1 MTQGASISD
10 REWALDVIRQSIR
23 TSQLASTLQNR
34 MSPLDDP
41 ERQEYLREFIKHILD
56 GRAIVASYNLVLLL
70 VLFLFTAFHFYQRIT
85 DRRKWIAIEGD
96 HLLSASDN
104 ASPEDDGNG
113 AESSSSSTLE
123 GSLSSQSIPLKRYSS
138 DLERQPL
145 LGTRGR
151 SQGGVFTTIRSLLMY
166 QLRPIPFIKCTL
178 PSNGTSIFVVG
189 IWALNIFL
197 HLFKLPFELR
207 YFFVFADRAGYVFIV
222 NLPLLYLLAAKNQPL
237 KLLTGRSYEALNIYH
252 RRVGELMCFE
262 ALVHFVGMVV
272 WRLFLEPKW
281 LATESLWH
289 YFTHPLIL
297 EGIGAFVS
305 YELLYFTSL
314 ASFRQRW
321 YELFL
326 AYHVFL
332 QIAALVFLWLHFF
345 TSRPYI
351 LLSLVIFI
359 SDRIVWRLGLKS
371 ATVTADIE
379 ALEDGDTA
387 RLSANWD
394 IPQLERRKALWRF
407 FGQNILL
414 GWRPADHVFISI
426 PSLGG
431 SNALQAHPFTIA
443 SAAPGRGGV
452 ARLDLLIRAYSGF
465 TSELL
470 KHAQLNSTVSVRLDG
485 PYGSQDPLSMLRA
498 NKTTVLIAGGSGIA
512 VVFPLLWDLAIEHPG
527 TRKIYLMWVIH
538 SRSQRSWVPAAQLD
552 ELRQAGVC
560 ITIPEPTVEVGRPN
574 VANFI
579 TEITSA
585 SLAGISVV
593 VSGPDGL
600 NRTVRNTC
608 AREVRF
614 GINIDLRVEKF
625 GW

>member
-1 MTQGASISD
+1 MTRGASISD
-10 REWALDVIRQSIR
+10 REWALDVIRQSLR
-23 TSQLASTLQNR
+23 TSQLASTLKNKT
-34 MSPLDDP
+34 SPLDDP
-41 ERQEYLREFIKHILD
+41 ERQDYLREFIKHILN
-56 GRAIVASYNLVLLL
+56 GRAIIASYNLVLLF
-70 VLFLFTAFHFYQRIT
+70 VLFLFTAFHFYQSIT
-85 DRRKWIAIEGD
+85 DRRKWIALEGD
-96 HLLSASDN
+96 RPLSVSDN

-123 GSLSSQSIPLKRYSS
+123 GSMSSQSTPLKRYNS

-151 SQGGVFTTIRSLLMY
+151 SQGGVFTIIRSLLVY
-166 QLRPIPFIKCTL
+166 QPRPIPIINRTL

-189 IWALNIFL
+189 TWALNIFF

-237 KLLTGRSYEALNIYH
+237 KLLTGRSYEALNIFH

-262 ALVHFVGMVV
+262 ALVHFAGMVV
-272 WRLFLEPKW
+272 WRVCLEPKW

-289 YFTHPLIL
+289 YFTHPLVL
-297 EGIGAFVS
+297 EGIGAFMA

-332 QIAALVFLWLHFF
+332 QIAALVFLWMHFF

-379 ALEDGDTA
+379 ALEDGDTV

-394 IPQLERRKALWRF
+394 IPRLERQKVPWRI

-426 PSLGG
+426 PSFGG

-443 SAAPGRGGV
+443 SAAPGRSGV

-485 PYGSQDPLSMLRA
+485 PYGSQDPLNMLRA
-498 NKTTVLIAGGSGIA
+498 NNTAVLVAGGSGIA

-527 TRKIYLMWVIH
+527 RRKIHLMWVIH
-538 SRSQRSWVPAAQLD
+538 SRPQRSWVPEARLD
-552 ELRQAGVC
+552 ELRRAGVC
-560 ITIPEPTVEVGRPN
+560 ITIPQPTLEVGRPN

-585 SLAGISVV
+585 SLAGIGVV

-608 AREVRF
+608 AREARF
-614 GINIDLRVEKF
+614 GVNIDLRVEKF

>member
-1 MTQGASISD
+1 M
-10 REWALDVIRQSIR
+10 
-23 TSQLASTLQNR
+23 SQLASALQNTTT
-34 MSPLDDP
+34 PLDDP
-41 ERQEYLREFIKHILD
+41 ENLEYLRELIQYLLD
-56 GRAIVASYNLVLLL
+56 GRTIVASYNLVILF
-70 VLFLFTAFHFYQRIT
+70 VLFVFTIFHCYQSIT
-85 DRRKWIAIEGD
+85 DRRKRIPIEGD
-96 HLLSASDN
+96 RLLSASDN
-104 ASPEDDGNG
+104 VVPETAEDGENG

-123 GSLSSQSIPLKRYSS
+123 GSLSSQSTPLKHY
-138 DLERQPL
+138 DADDIERQPL
-145 LGTRGR
+145 LGAQSR
-151 SQGGVFTTIRSLLMY
+151 SKGDMFAIIRSLLMY
-166 QLRPIPFIKCTL
+166 QPRPIPFINRSL
-178 PSNGTSIFVVG
+178 PSNGTSLFVAG
-189 IWALNIFL
+189 YWGLNIFS
-197 HLFKLPFELR
+197 HLFKLPFELKH
-207 YFFVFADRAGYVFIV
+207 FFVFADRAGYVFIV

-252 RRVGELMCFE
+252 RRVGEFMCFE
-262 ALVHFVGMVV
+262 ALVHFVSMVI
-272 WRLFLEPKW
+272 WRLCLEPEW

-314 ASFRQRW
+314 AGFRERW

-326 AYHVFL
+326 ACHVVL
-332 QIAALVFLWLHFF
+332 QIGALVFLWLHFF

-359 SDRIVWRLGLKS
+359 SDRIVWRIGLKS
-371 ATVTADIE
+371 ATATADIDI
-379 ALEDGDTA
+379 LEDGDTVL
-387 RLSANWD
+387 LSANWD
-394 IPQLERRKALWRF
+394 MPRVQRQKAPRWL
-407 FGQNILL
+407 FGQNILH
-414 GWRPADHVFISI
+414 GWRPADHVFVSI

-443 SAAPGRGGV
+443 SAAPGRGGMAQ

-470 KHAQLNSTVSVRLDG
+470 RHAQFNTTVSVKLDG
-485 PYGSQDPLSMLRA
+485 PYGSQDPLNMLRA

-512 VVFPLLWDLAIEHPG
+512 VVFPLLWDLAITHPG
-527 TRKIYLMWVIH
+527 KRKIHLMWIIH
-538 SRSQRSWVPAAQLD
+538 SRSQRYWAPTGQLD

-560 ITIPEPTVEVGRPN
+560 ITIPQPTLEVGRPN
-574 VANFI
+574 VANYV
-579 TEITSA
+579 TEIASA
-585 SLAGISVV
+585 SLAGIGVV

-608 AREVRF
+608 AREVRS
-614 GINIDLRVEKF
+614 GVNIDLRVEKF